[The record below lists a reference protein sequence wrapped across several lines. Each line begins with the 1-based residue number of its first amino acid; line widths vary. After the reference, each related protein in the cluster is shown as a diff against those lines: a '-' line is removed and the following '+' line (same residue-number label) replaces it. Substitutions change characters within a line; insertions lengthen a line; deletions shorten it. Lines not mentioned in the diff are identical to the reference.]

1 MFIPPV
7 LSLPVFLL
15 EVRAQRAHV
24 KPRRLR
30 RPFNGAPSAPLGASR
45 HFHYN
50 KLRAAVV
57 DVLGSAWSINLV
69 NACSPTVVHG
79 ILLKLQLFGTARPPS
94 TTEGTTV
101 NTTKQPLATRDN
113 RSNKVLQQGGGAL
126 LKSPVEEPG
135 AERRPQGT
143 RLLAASRRRGHQ
155 RTRLFVARRQKRH
168 QGTRLLGFNRVLQQ
182 GGGALLKRPV
192 EEPGAEGRPQG
203 KRLSAARRRCRH

>member
-1 MFIPPV
+1 MNLDRATHERTRKRTFFIPPV

-50 KLRAAVV
+50 KLRVAVV

-79 ILLKLQLFGTARPPS
+79 ILLKLQLWA
-94 TTEGTTV
+94 
-101 NTTKQPLATRDN
+101 PLDRLPLQ
-113 RSNKVLQQGGGAL
+113 KV
-126 LKSPVEEPG
+126 P
-135 AERRPQGT
+135 R
-143 RLLAASRRRGHQ
+143 
-155 RTRLFVARRQKRH
+155 
-168 QGTRLLGFNRVLQQ
+168 
-182 GGGALLKRPV
+182 
-192 EEPGAEGRPQG
+192 
-203 KRLSAARRRCRH
+203 